1 MLSFK
6 IGNILILDLFF
17 SLILISN
24 FFSIVVIIL
33 IILSIFIYIFL
44 NNFEKEKII
53 SDIEKKLEIKINE
66 RNKSKINIFP
76 IVKLNTNL
84 EIKDYKNNLYF
95 DNIRID
101 ISQPLFL
108 TSGKLDILFDNFNIN
123 NVNIS
128 DVNISGKVNYI
139 ENYFT
144 NRNNLENLFDSIY
157 KINGKITLQT
167 TNEEKFLISFL
178 KLFFE
183 KLEKKENQKF
193 AFSEL
198 INAFGNES
206 SNFKGTI
213 NKNKYILETGKIEI
227 SNKSNRIF
235 IKGEF
240 NYNDNFIDIILDLSQ
255 NNEIYLTA
263 LIKGD
268 LNEPNINFDKNSKFF
283 QNLNSNENNLIEESV
298 IQFLNNFFD
307 LND

>member
-1 MLSFK
+1 MKK
-6 IGNILILDLFF
+6 IRL
-17 SLILISN
+17 

-66 RNKSKINIFP
+66 NNKTKINIFP

-101 ISQPLFL
+101 ISQPVFQV
-108 TSGKLDILFDNFNIN
+108 SGNLDILIDNLNIKNIN
-123 NVNIS
+123 FSEVNI
-128 DVNISGKVNYI
+128 NGKVNYI
-139 ENYFT
+139 ENYLKYSD
-144 NRNNLENLFDSIY
+144 NLENLFDSIY
-157 KINGKITLQT
+157 KINGKIFLET

-183 KLEKKENQKF
+183 KLENQNNQKF

-206 SNFKGTI
+206 SNFKGAI
-213 NKNKYILETGKIEI
+213 NKNKNILETSQIEI
-227 SNKSNRIF
+227 SNKNNRIL
-235 IKGEF
+235 IKGEY
-240 NYNDNFIDIILDLSQ
+240 NYNNNFIDIILNLSQ
-255 NNEIYLTA
+255 NNEIYLTT
-263 LIKGD
+263 LIKGN
-268 LNEPNINFDKNSKFF
+268 LNNPNISFDENSKFF
-283 QNLNSNENNLIEESV
+283 QNSNSNENNIIEESV

-307 LND
+307 FND

>member
-1 MLSFK
+1 MKK
-6 IGNILILDLFF
+6 IRL
-17 SLILISN
+17 

-66 RNKSKINIFP
+66 KNKTKINIFP

-101 ISQPLFL
+101 ISQPVFQV
-108 TSGKLDILFDNFNIN
+108 SGNLDILIDNLNIN
-123 NVNIS
+123 NINFSEVNI
-128 DVNISGKVNYI
+128 NGKVNYI
-139 ENYFT
+139 ENYLKYSD
-144 NRNNLENLFDSIY
+144 NLENLFDSIY
-157 KINGKITLQT
+157 KINGKITLET

-183 KLEKKENQKF
+183 KLENQNNQKF

-206 SNFKGTI
+206 SNFKGEI
-213 NKNKYILETGKIEI
+213 NKNKNILETSKIEI
-227 SNKSNRIF
+227 SNKNNRIL
-235 IKGEF
+235 IKGEY
-240 NYNDNFIDIILDLSQ
+240 NYNNNFIDIILNLSQ
-255 NNEIYLTA
+255 NNEIYLTT
-263 LIKGD
+263 LIKGN
-268 LNEPNINFDKNSKFF
+268 LNNPNISFDENSKFF
-283 QNLNSNENNLIEESV
+283 QNSNSNQNNIIEESV
-298 IQFLNNFFD
+298 IQFLNNLFD

>member
-1 MLSFK
+1 MKK
-6 IGNILILDLFF
+6 IRL
-17 SLILISN
+17 

-66 RNKSKINIFP
+66 KNKTKIKIFP

-101 ISQPLFL
+101 ISQPVFQV
-108 TSGKLDILFDNFNIN
+108 SGNLDILIDNLNIKNIN
-123 NVNIS
+123 FSEVNI
-128 DVNISGKVNYI
+128 NGKVNYI
-139 ENYFT
+139 ENYLKYSD
-144 NRNNLENLFDSIY
+144 NLENLFDSIY
-157 KINGKITLQT
+157 KINGKIFLET

-183 KLEKKENQKF
+183 KLENQNNQKF

-206 SNFKGTI
+206 SNFKGEI
-213 NKNKYILETGKIEI
+213 NKNKNILETSKIEI
-227 SNKSNRIF
+227 SNKNNRIL
-235 IKGEF
+235 IKGEY
-240 NYNDNFIDIILDLSQ
+240 NYNNNFIDIILNLSQ
-255 NNEIYLTA
+255 NNEIYLTT
-263 LIKGD
+263 LIKGN
-268 LNEPNINFDKNSKFF
+268 LNNPNISFDENSKFF
-283 QNLNSNENNLIEESV
+283 QNSNSNENNIVEESV

>member
-1 MLSFK
+1 MKK
-6 IGNILILDLFF
+6 IRL
-17 SLILISN
+17 

-66 RNKSKINIFP
+66 KNKTKINIFP

-101 ISQPLFL
+101 ISQPVFQV
-108 TSGKLDILFDNFNIN
+108 SGNLDILIDNLNIKNIN
-123 NVNIS
+123 FSEVNI
-128 DVNISGKVNYI
+128 NGKVNYI
-139 ENYFT
+139 ENYLKYSD
-144 NRNNLENLFDSIY
+144 NLENLFDSIY
-157 KINGKITLQT
+157 KINGKIFLET

-183 KLEKKENQKF
+183 KLENQNNQKF

-206 SNFKGTI
+206 SNFKGEI
-213 NKNKYILETGKIEI
+213 NKNKNILETSKIEI
-227 SNKSNRIF
+227 SNKNNRIL
-235 IKGEF
+235 IKGEY
-240 NYNDNFIDIILDLSQ
+240 NYNNNFIDIILNLSQ
-255 NNEIYLTA
+255 NNEIYLTT
-263 LIKGD
+263 LIKGN
-268 LNEPNINFDKNSKFF
+268 LNNPNISFDENSKFF
-283 QNLNSNENNLIEESV
+283 QNSNSNENNIIEESV

>member
-1 MLSFK
+1 MKK
-6 IGNILILDLFF
+6 IRL
-17 SLILISN
+17 

-123 NVNIS
+123 NVNFS

-157 KINGKITLQT
+157 NINGKITLQT

-213 NKNKYILETGKIEI
+213 NKNKYILETSKIEI

>member
-1 MLSFK
+1 MKK
-6 IGNILILDLFF
+6 IRL
-17 SLILISN
+17 

-66 RNKSKINIFP
+66 NNKTKVNIFP

-101 ISQPLFL
+101 ISQPVFQV
-108 TSGKLDILFDNFNIN
+108 SGNLDILIDNLNIKNIN
-123 NVNIS
+123 FSEVNI
-128 DVNISGKVNYI
+128 NGKVNYI
-139 ENYFT
+139 ENYLKYSD
-144 NRNNLENLFDSIY
+144 NLENLFDSIY
-157 KINGKITLQT
+157 KINGKIFLET

-183 KLEKKENQKF
+183 KLENQNNQKF

-206 SNFKGTI
+206 SNFKGEI
-213 NKNKYILETGKIEI
+213 NKNKNILETSKIEI
-227 SNKSNRIF
+227 SNKNNRIL
-235 IKGEF
+235 IKGEY
-240 NYNDNFIDIILDLSQ
+240 NYNNNFIDIILNLSQ
-255 NNEIYLTA
+255 NNEIYLTT
-263 LIKGD
+263 LIKGN
-268 LNEPNINFDKNSKFF
+268 LNNPNISFDENSKFF
-283 QNLNSNENNLIEESV
+283 QNSNSNENNIVEESV

>member
-1 MLSFK
+1 MKK
-6 IGNILILDLFF
+6 IRL
-17 SLILISN
+17 

-66 RNKSKINIFP
+66 NNKTKINIFP

-101 ISQPLFL
+101 ISQPVFQV
-108 TSGKLDILFDNFNIN
+108 SGNLDILIDNLNIKNIN
-123 NVNIS
+123 FSEVNI
-128 DVNISGKVNYI
+128 NGKVNYI
-139 ENYFT
+139 ENYLKYSD
-144 NRNNLENLFDSIY
+144 NLENLFDSIY
-157 KINGKITLQT
+157 KINGKIFLET

-183 KLEKKENQKF
+183 KLENQNNQKF

-206 SNFKGTI
+206 SNFKGEI
-213 NKNKYILETGKIEI
+213 NKNKNILETSKIEI
-227 SNKSNRIF
+227 SNKNNRIL
-235 IKGEF
+235 IKGEY
-240 NYNDNFIDIILDLSQ
+240 NYNNNFIDIILNLSQ
-255 NNEIYLTA
+255 NNEIYLTT
-263 LIKGD
+263 LIKGN
-268 LNEPNINFDKNSKFF
+268 LNNPNISFDENSKFF
-283 QNLNSNENNLIEESV
+283 QNSNSNQNNIIEESV

>member
-1 MLSFK
+1 MKK
-6 IGNILILDLFF
+6 IRL
-17 SLILISN
+17 

-53 SDIEKKLEIKINE
+53 SDIEKKFEIKINE
-66 RNKSKINIFP
+66 KNKTKINIFP

-101 ISQPLFL
+101 ISQPVFQV
-108 TSGKLDILFDNFNIN
+108 SGNLDILIDNLNIKNIN
-123 NVNIS
+123 FSEVNI
-128 DVNISGKVNYI
+128 NGKVNYI
-139 ENYFT
+139 ENYLKYSD
-144 NRNNLENLFDSIY
+144 NLENLFDSIY
-157 KINGKITLQT
+157 KINGKIFLET

-183 KLEKKENQKF
+183 KLENQKNQKF

-206 SNFKGTI
+206 SNFKGEI
-213 NKNKYILETGKIEI
+213 NKNKNILETSKIEI
-227 SNKSNRIF
+227 SNKNNRIL
-235 IKGEF
+235 IKGEY
-240 NYNDNFIDIILDLSQ
+240 NYNNNFIDIILNLSQ
-255 NNEIYLTA
+255 NNEIYLTT
-263 LIKGD
+263 LIKGN
-268 LNEPNINFDKNSKFF
+268 LNNPNISFDENSKFF
-283 QNLNSNENNLIEESV
+283 QNSNSNENNIIEESV

-307 LND
+307 FNDWLIKYS

>member
-1 MLSFK
+1 MKK
-6 IGNILILDLFF
+6 IRL
-17 SLILISN
+17 

-53 SDIEKKLEIKINE
+53 SDIEKKFEIKINE
-66 RNKSKINIFP
+66 KNKTKINIFP

-123 NVNIS
+123 NVNFS

-213 NKNKYILETGKIEI
+213 NKNKYILETSKIEI

-307 LND
+307 LNDWLTKYS

>member
-1 MLSFK
+1 MKK
-6 IGNILILDLFF
+6 IRL
-17 SLILISN
+17 

-66 RNKSKINIFP
+66 KNKTKINIFP

-101 ISQPLFL
+101 ISQPIFQV
-108 TSGKLDILFDNFNIN
+108 SGNLNILIDNLNIN
-123 NVNIS
+123 NINFSEVNI
-128 DVNISGKVNYI
+128 NGKVNYI
-139 ENYFT
+139 ENYLKYSD
-144 NRNNLENLFDSIY
+144 NLENLFDSIY
-157 KINGKITLQT
+157 KINGKIFLET

-183 KLEKKENQKF
+183 KLENQKNQKF

-206 SNFKGTI
+206 SNFKGEI
-213 NKNKYILETGKIEI
+213 NKNKNILETSKIEI
-227 SNKSNRIF
+227 SNKNNRIL
-235 IKGEF
+235 IKGEY
-240 NYNDNFIDIILDLSQ
+240 NYNNNFIDIILNLSQ
-255 NNEIYLTA
+255 NNEIYLTT
-263 LIKGD
+263 LIKGN
-268 LNEPNINFDKNSKFF
+268 LNNPNISFDENSKFF
-283 QNLNSNENNLIEESV
+283 QNSNSNENNIVEESV

>member
-1 MLSFK
+1 MKK
-6 IGNILILDLFF
+6 IR
-17 SLILISN
+17 S

-53 SDIEKKLEIKINE
+53 SDIEKKFEIKINE
-66 RNKSKINIFP
+66 KNKTKINIFP

-101 ISQPLFL
+101 ISQPIFQV
-108 TSGKLDILFDNFNIN
+108 SGNLDILIDNLNIN
-123 NVNIS
+123 NINFSEVNI
-128 DVNISGKVNYI
+128 NGKVNYI
-139 ENYFT
+139 ENYLKYT
-144 NRNNLENLFDSIY
+144 DNLENLFDSIY
-157 KINGKITLQT
+157 KINGKITLET

-183 KLEKKENQKF
+183 KLENQKNQKF

-206 SNFKGTI
+206 SNFKGAI
-213 NKNKYILETGKIEI
+213 NKNKNILETSKIEI
-227 SNKSNRIF
+227 SNKNNRIL
-235 IKGEF
+235 IKGEY
-240 NYNDNFIDIILDLSQ
+240 NYNNNFIDIILNLSQ
-255 NNEIYLTA
+255 NNEIYLTT
-263 LIKGD
+263 LIKGN
-268 LNEPNINFDKNSKFF
+268 LNNPNISFDENSKFF
-283 QNLNSNENNLIEESV
+283 QNSNSNENNIVEESV

>member
-1 MLSFK
+1 MKK
-6 IGNILILDLFF
+6 IRL
-17 SLILISN
+17 

-53 SDIEKKLEIKINE
+53 SDIEKKFEIKINE
-66 RNKSKINIFP
+66 KNKTKINIFP

-123 NVNIS
+123 NVNFS

-213 NKNKYILETGKIEI
+213 NKNKYILETSKIEI

>member
-1 MLSFK
+1 MKTIRL
-6 IGNILILDLFF
+6 
-17 SLILISN
+17 

-66 RNKSKINIFP
+66 NNKTKINIFP

-101 ISQPLFL
+101 ISQPVFQV
-108 TSGKLDILFDNFNIN
+108 SGNLDILIDNLNIKNIN
-123 NVNIS
+123 FSEVNI
-128 DVNISGKVNYI
+128 NGKVNYI
-139 ENYFT
+139 ENYLKYSD
-144 NRNNLENLFDSIY
+144 NLENLFDSIY
-157 KINGKITLQT
+157 KINGKIFLET

-183 KLEKKENQKF
+183 KLENQKNQKF

-206 SNFKGTI
+206 SNFKGEI
-213 NKNKYILETGKIEI
+213 NKNKNILETSKIEI
-227 SNKSNRIF
+227 SNKNNRIL
-235 IKGEF
+235 IKGEY
-240 NYNDNFIDIILDLSQ
+240 NYNNNFIDIILNLSQ
-255 NNEIYLTA
+255 NNEIYLTT
-263 LIKGD
+263 LIKGN
-268 LNEPNINFDKNSKFF
+268 LNNPNISFDENSKFF
-283 QNLNSNENNLIEESV
+283 QNSNSNENNIVEESV

>member
-1 MLSFK
+1 MKK
-6 IGNILILDLFF
+6 IRL
-17 SLILISN
+17 

-66 RNKSKINIFP
+66 KNKTKINIFP
-76 IVKLNTNL
+76 IIKLNTNL

-101 ISQPLFL
+101 ISQPVFQV
-108 TSGKLDILFDNFNIN
+108 SGNLDILIDNLNIKNIN
-123 NVNIS
+123 FSEVNI
-128 DVNISGKVNYI
+128 NGKVNYI
-139 ENYFT
+139 ENYLKYSD
-144 NRNNLENLFDSIY
+144 NLENLFDSIY
-157 KINGKITLQT
+157 KINGKIFLET

-183 KLEKKENQKF
+183 KLENQKNQKF

-206 SNFKGTI
+206 SNFKGEI
-213 NKNKYILETGKIEI
+213 NKNKNILETSKIEI
-227 SNKSNRIF
+227 SNKNNRIL
-235 IKGEF
+235 IKGEY
-240 NYNDNFIDIILDLSQ
+240 NYNNNFIDIILNLSQ
-255 NNEIYLTA
+255 NNEIYLTT
-263 LIKGD
+263 LIKGN
-268 LNEPNINFDKNSKFF
+268 LNNPNISFDENSKFF
-283 QNLNSNENNLIEESV
+283 QNSNSNENNIVEESV

-307 LND
+307 FND

>member
-1 MLSFK
+1 MKK
-6 IGNILILDLFF
+6 IRL
-17 SLILISN
+17 

-66 RNKSKINIFP
+66 KNKTKINIFP

-101 ISQPLFL
+101 ISQPVFQV
-108 TSGKLDILFDNFNIN
+108 SGNLSILIDNLNIKNIN
-123 NVNIS
+123 FSEVNI
-128 DVNISGKVNYI
+128 NGKVNYI
-139 ENYFT
+139 ENYLKYT
-144 NRNNLENLFDSIY
+144 DNLENLFDSIY
-157 KINGKITLQT
+157 KINGKIFLET

-183 KLEKKENQKF
+183 KLENQKNQKF

-206 SNFKGTI
+206 SNFKGAI
-213 NKNKYILETGKIEI
+213 NKNKNILETSKIEI
-227 SNKSNRIF
+227 SNKNNRIL
-235 IKGEF
+235 IKGEY
-240 NYNDNFIDIILDLSQ
+240 NYNNNFIDIILNLSQ
-255 NNEIYLTA
+255 NNEIYLTT
-263 LIKGD
+263 LIKGN
-268 LNEPNINFDKNSKFF
+268 LNNPNISFDENSKFF
-283 QNLNSNENNLIEESV
+283 QNSNSNENNIIEESV

-307 LND
+307 FND

>member
-1 MLSFK
+1 MKK
-6 IGNILILDLFF
+6 IRL
-17 SLILISN
+17 

-66 RNKSKINIFP
+66 KNKTKINIFP

-101 ISQPLFL
+101 ISQPIFQV
-108 TSGKLDILFDNFNIN
+108 SGNLDILIDNLNIKNIN
-123 NVNIS
+123 FSEVNI
-128 DVNISGKVNYI
+128 NGKVNYI
-139 ENYFT
+139 ENYLKYSD
-144 NRNNLENLFDSIY
+144 NLENLFDSIY
-157 KINGKITLQT
+157 KINGKITLET

-183 KLEKKENQKF
+183 KLENQKNQKF

-206 SNFKGTI
+206 SNFKGEI
-213 NKNKYILETGKIEI
+213 NKNKNILETSKIEI
-227 SNKSNRIF
+227 SNKNNRIL
-235 IKGEF
+235 IKGEY
-240 NYNDNFIDIILDLSQ
+240 NYNNNFIDIILNLSQ
-255 NNEIYLTA
+255 NNEIYLTT
-263 LIKGD
+263 LIKGN
-268 LNEPNINFDKNSKFF
+268 LNNPNISFDENSKFF
-283 QNLNSNENNLIEESV
+283 QNSNSNENNIIEESV

>member
-1 MLSFK
+1 MKK
-6 IGNILILDLFF
+6 IRL
-17 SLILISN
+17 

-66 RNKSKINIFP
+66 NNKTKINIFP

-101 ISQPLFL
+101 ISQPVFQV
-108 TSGKLDILFDNFNIN
+108 SGNLDILIDNLNIN
-123 NVNIS
+123 NINFSEVNI
-128 DVNISGKVNYI
+128 NGKVNYI
-139 ENYFT
+139 ENYLKYSD
-144 NRNNLENLFDSIY
+144 NLENLFDSIY
-157 KINGKITLQT
+157 KINGKIFLET

-183 KLEKKENQKF
+183 KLENQNNQKF

-206 SNFKGTI
+206 SNFKGEI
-213 NKNKYILETGKIEI
+213 NKNKNILETSKIEI
-227 SNKSNRIF
+227 SNKNNRIL
-235 IKGEF
+235 IKGEY
-240 NYNDNFIDIILDLSQ
+240 NYNNNFIDIILNLSQ
-255 NNEIYLTA
+255 NNEIYLTT
-263 LIKGD
+263 LIKGN
-268 LNEPNINFDKNSKFF
+268 LNNPNISFDENSKFV
-283 QNLNSNENNLIEESV
+283 QNSNSNENNIIEESV

-307 LND
+307 FND

>member
-1 MLSFK
+1 MKTIRL
-6 IGNILILDLFF
+6 
-17 SLILISN
+17 

-66 RNKSKINIFP
+66 KNKTKINIFP

-101 ISQPLFL
+101 ISQPVFQV
-108 TSGKLDILFDNFNIN
+108 SGNLDILIDNLNIN
-123 NVNIS
+123 NINFSEVNI
-128 DVNISGKVNYI
+128 NGKVNYI
-139 ENYFT
+139 ENYLKYSD
-144 NRNNLENLFDSIY
+144 NLENLFDSIY
-157 KINGKITLQT
+157 KINGKIFLET

-183 KLEKKENQKF
+183 KLENQNNQKF

-206 SNFKGTI
+206 SNFKGEI
-213 NKNKYILETGKIEI
+213 NKNKNILETSKIEI
-227 SNKSNRIF
+227 SNKNNRIL
-235 IKGEF
+235 IKGEY
-240 NYNDNFIDIILDLSQ
+240 NYNNNFIDIILNLSQ
-255 NNEIYLTA
+255 NNEKYLTT
-263 LIKGD
+263 LIKGN
-268 LNEPNINFDKNSKFF
+268 LNNPNISFDENSKFF
-283 QNLNSNENNLIEESV
+283 QNSNSNENNIVEESV

>member
-1 MLSFK
+1 MKK
-6 IGNILILDLFF
+6 IRL
-17 SLILISN
+17 

-66 RNKSKINIFP
+66 KNKTKINIFP

-101 ISQPLFL
+101 ISQPVFQV
-108 TSGKLDILFDNFNIN
+108 SGNLDILIDNLNIKNIN
-123 NVNIS
+123 FSEVNI
-128 DVNISGKVNYI
+128 NGKVNYI
-139 ENYFT
+139 ENYLKYSD
-144 NRNNLENLFDSIY
+144 NLENLFDSIY
-157 KINGKITLQT
+157 KINGKIFLET

-183 KLEKKENQKF
+183 KLENHKNQKC

-206 SNFKGTI
+206 SNFKGEI
-213 NKNKYILETGKIEI
+213 NKNKNILETSKIEI
-227 SNKSNRIF
+227 SNKNNRIL
-235 IKGEF
+235 IKGEY
-240 NYNDNFIDIILDLSQ
+240 NYNNNFIDIILNLSQ
-255 NNEIYLTA
+255 NNEIYLTT
-263 LIKGD
+263 LIKGN
-268 LNEPNINFDKNSKFF
+268 LNNPNISFDENSKFF
-283 QNLNSNENNLIEESV
+283 QNSNSNENNIVEESV

>member
-1 MLSFK
+1 MKK
-6 IGNILILDLFF
+6 IRL
-17 SLILISN
+17 

-33 IILSIFIYIFL
+33 IILSIFIYIFI

-66 RNKSKINIFP
+66 KNKTKINIFP
-76 IVKLNTNL
+76 IVKFNTNL

-101 ISQPLFL
+101 ISQPVFQV
-108 TSGKLDILFDNFNIN
+108 SGNLDILIDNLNIKNIN
-123 NVNIS
+123 FSEVNI
-128 DVNISGKVNYI
+128 NGKVNYI
-139 ENYFT
+139 ENYLKYSD
-144 NRNNLENLFDSIY
+144 NLENLFDSIY
-157 KINGKITLQT
+157 KINGKIFLET

-183 KLEKKENQKF
+183 KLENQNNQKF

-206 SNFKGTI
+206 SNFKGEI
-213 NKNKYILETGKIEI
+213 NKNKNILETSKIEI
-227 SNKSNRIF
+227 SNKNNRIL
-235 IKGEF
+235 IKGEY
-240 NYNDNFIDIILDLSQ
+240 NYNNNFIDIILNLSQ
-255 NNEIYLTA
+255 NNEIYLTT
-263 LIKGD
+263 LIKGN
-268 LNEPNINFDKNSKFF
+268 LNNPNISFDENSKFF
-283 QNLNSNENNLIEESV
+283 QNSNSNENNIVEESV

>member
-1 MLSFK
+1 MKK
-6 IGNILILDLFF
+6 IRL
-17 SLILISN
+17 

-66 RNKSKINIFP
+66 KNKTKINIFP

-101 ISQPLFL
+101 ISQPVFQV
-108 TSGKLDILFDNFNIN
+108 SGNLDILIDNLNIKNIN
-123 NVNIS
+123 FSEVNI
-128 DVNISGKVNYI
+128 NGKVNYI
-139 ENYFT
+139 ENYLKYSD
-144 NRNNLENLFDSIY
+144 NLENLFDSIY
-157 KINGKITLQT
+157 KINGKITLET

-183 KLEKKENQKF
+183 KLENQNNQKF

-206 SNFKGTI
+206 SNFKGEI
-213 NKNKYILETGKIEI
+213 NKNKNILETSKIEI
-227 SNKSNRIF
+227 SNKNNRIL
-235 IKGEF
+235 IKGEY
-240 NYNDNFIDIILDLSQ
+240 NYNNNFIDIILNLSQ
-255 NNEIYLTA
+255 NNEIYLTT
-263 LIKGD
+263 LIKGN
-268 LNEPNINFDKNSKFF
+268 LNNPNISFDENSKFF
-283 QNLNSNENNLIEESV
+283 QNSNSNENNIVEESV

>member
-1 MLSFK
+1 MKTIRL
-6 IGNILILDLFF
+6 
-17 SLILISN
+17 

-66 RNKSKINIFP
+66 KNKTKINIFP

-101 ISQPLFL
+101 ISQPVFQV
-108 TSGKLDILFDNFNIN
+108 SGNLDILIDNLNIKNIN
-123 NVNIS
+123 FSEVNI
-128 DVNISGKVNYI
+128 NGKVNYI
-139 ENYFT
+139 ENYLKYSD
-144 NRNNLENLFDSIY
+144 NLENLFDSIY
-157 KINGKITLQT
+157 KINGKIFLET

-183 KLEKKENQKF
+183 KLENQNNQKF

-206 SNFKGTI
+206 SNFKGEI
-213 NKNKYILETGKIEI
+213 NKNKNILETSKIEI
-227 SNKSNRIF
+227 SNKNNRIL
-235 IKGEF
+235 IKGEY
-240 NYNDNFIDIILDLSQ
+240 NYNNNFIDIILNLSQ
-255 NNEIYLTA
+255 NNEIYLTT
-263 LIKGD
+263 LIKGN
-268 LNEPNINFDKNSKFF
+268 LNNPNISFDENSKFF
-283 QNLNSNENNLIEESV
+283 QNSNSNENNIIEESV

-307 LND
+307 FND

>member
-1 MLSFK
+1 MKK
-6 IGNILILDLFF
+6 IRL
-17 SLILISN
+17 

-66 RNKSKINIFP
+66 KNKTKINIFP

-101 ISQPLFL
+101 ISQPVFQV
-108 TSGKLDILFDNFNIN
+108 SGNLDILIDNLNIKNIN
-123 NVNIS
+123 FSEVNI
-128 DVNISGKVNYI
+128 NGKVNYI
-139 ENYFT
+139 ENYLKYSD
-144 NRNNLENLFDSIY
+144 NLENLFDSIY
-157 KINGKITLQT
+157 KINGKIFLET

-183 KLEKKENQKF
+183 KLENQNNQKF

-206 SNFKGTI
+206 SNFKGEI
-213 NKNKYILETGKIEI
+213 NKNKNILETSKIEI
-227 SNKSNRIF
+227 SNKNNRIL
-235 IKGEF
+235 IKGEY
-240 NYNDNFIDIILDLSQ
+240 NYNNNFIDIILNLSQ
-255 NNEIYLTA
+255 NNEIYLTT
-263 LIKGD
+263 LIKGN
-268 LNEPNINFDKNSKFF
+268 LNNPNISFDENSKFF
-283 QNLNSNENNLIEESV
+283 QNSNSNENNIIEESV

-307 LND
+307 FND

>member
-1 MLSFK
+1 MKK
-6 IGNILILDLFF
+6 IRL
-17 SLILISN
+17 

-53 SDIEKKLEIKINE
+53 SDIEKKFEIKINE
-66 RNKSKINIFP
+66 KNKTKINIFP

-101 ISQPLFL
+101 ISQPIFQV
-108 TSGKLDILFDNFNIN
+108 SGNLNILIDNLNIN
-123 NVNIS
+123 NINFSEVNI
-128 DVNISGKVNYI
+128 NGKVNYI
-139 ENYFT
+139 ENYLKYSD
-144 NRNNLENLFDSIY
+144 NLENLFDSIY
-157 KINGKITLQT
+157 KINGKITLET

-183 KLEKKENQKF
+183 KLENQKNQKF

-206 SNFKGTI
+206 SNFKGAI
-213 NKNKYILETGKIEI
+213 NKNKNILETSKIEI
-227 SNKSNRIF
+227 SNKNNRIF
-235 IKGEF
+235 IKGEY
-240 NYNDNFIDIILDLSQ
+240 NYSNNFIDIILNLSQ
-255 NNEIYLTA
+255 NNEIYLTT
-263 LIKGD
+263 LIKGN
-268 LNEPNINFDKNSKFF
+268 LNNPNISFDENSKFF
-283 QNLNSNENNLIEESV
+283 QNSNSNENNIIEESV

-307 LND
+307 FND

>member
-1 MLSFK
+1 MKK
-6 IGNILILDLFF
+6 IRL
-17 SLILISN
+17 

-66 RNKSKINIFP
+66 NNKTKINIFP

-101 ISQPLFL
+101 ISQPVFQV
-108 TSGKLDILFDNFNIN
+108 SGNLDILIDNLNIKNIN
-123 NVNIS
+123 FSEVNI
-128 DVNISGKVNYI
+128 NGKVNYI
-139 ENYFT
+139 ENYLKYSD
-144 NRNNLENLFDSIY
+144 NLENLFDSIY
-157 KINGKITLQT
+157 KINGKIFLET

-183 KLEKKENQKF
+183 KLENQKNQKF

-206 SNFKGTI
+206 SNFKGEI
-213 NKNKYILETGKIEI
+213 NKNKNILETSKIEI
-227 SNKSNRIF
+227 SNKNNRIL
-235 IKGEF
+235 IKGEY
-240 NYNDNFIDIILDLSQ
+240 NYNNNFIDIILNLSQ
-255 NNEIYLTA
+255 NNEIYLTT
-263 LIKGD
+263 LIKGN
-268 LNEPNINFDKNSKFF
+268 LNNPNISFDENSKFF
-283 QNLNSNENNLIEESV
+283 QNSNSNENNIIEESV

-307 LND
+307 FND

>member
-1 MLSFK
+1 MKK
-6 IGNILILDLFF
+6 IRL
-17 SLILISN
+17 

-53 SDIEKKLEIKINE
+53 SDIEKKFEIKINE
-66 RNKSKINIFP
+66 KNKTKINIFP

-101 ISQPLFL
+101 ISQPVFQV
-108 TSGKLDILFDNFNIN
+108 SGNLDILIDNLNIKNIN
-123 NVNIS
+123 FSEVNI
-128 DVNISGKVNYI
+128 NGKVNYI
-139 ENYFT
+139 ENYLKYSD
-144 NRNNLENLFDSIY
+144 NLENLFDSIY
-157 KINGKITLQT
+157 KINGKITLET
-167 TNEEKFLISFL
+167 TNEEKFLITFL

-183 KLEKKENQKF
+183 KLENQKNQKF

-206 SNFKGTI
+206 SNFNGSI
-213 NKNKYILETGKIEI
+213 NKNKNILETSKIEI
-227 SNKSNRIF
+227 SNKNNRIL
-235 IKGEF
+235 IKGEY
-240 NYNDNFIDIILDLSQ
+240 NYNNNFIDIILNLSQ
-255 NNEIYLTA
+255 NNEIYLTT
-263 LIKGD
+263 LIKGN
-268 LNEPNINFDKNSKFF
+268 LNNPNISFDENSKFF
-283 QNLNSNENNLIEESV
+283 QNSNSNENNIVEESV

>member
-1 MLSFK
+1 MKK
-6 IGNILILDLFF
+6 IKL
-17 SLILISN
+17 

-66 RNKSKINIFP
+66 KNKTKINIFP

-101 ISQPLFL
+101 ISQPVFQV
-108 TSGKLDILFDNFNIN
+108 SGNLDILIDNLNIN
-123 NVNIS
+123 NINFSEVNI
-128 DVNISGKVNYI
+128 NGKVNYI
-139 ENYFT
+139 ENYLKYSD
-144 NRNNLENLFDSIY
+144 NLENLFDSIY
-157 KINGKITLQT
+157 KINGKIFLET

-183 KLEKKENQKF
+183 KLENQKNQKF

-206 SNFKGTI
+206 SNFKGEI
-213 NKNKYILETGKIEI
+213 NKNKNILETSKIEI
-227 SNKSNRIF
+227 SNKNNRIL
-235 IKGEF
+235 IKGEY
-240 NYNDNFIDIILDLSQ
+240 NYNNNFIDIILNLSQ
-255 NNEIYLTA
+255 NNEIYLTT
-263 LIKGD
+263 LIKGN
-268 LNEPNINFDKNSKFF
+268 LNNPNISFDENSKFF
-283 QNLNSNENNLIEESV
+283 QNSNSNQNNIIEESV

-307 LND
+307 FNDWLIKYS

>member
-1 MLSFK
+1 MKK
-6 IGNILILDLFF
+6 IRLFF
-17 SLILISN
+17 ST
-24 FFSIVVIIL
+24 VVIIL

-66 RNKSKINIFP
+66 KNKTKINIFP

-101 ISQPLFL
+101 ISQPVFQV
-108 TSGKLDILFDNFNIN
+108 SGNLDILIDNLNIKHINFSEVNIN
-123 NVNIS
+123 
-128 DVNISGKVNYI
+128 GKVNYI
-139 ENYFT
+139 ENYLKYSD
-144 NRNNLENLFDSIY
+144 NLENLFDSIY
-157 KINGKITLQT
+157 KINGKIFLET

-183 KLEKKENQKF
+183 KLENQNNQKF

-206 SNFKGTI
+206 SNFKGEI
-213 NKNKYILETGKIEI
+213 NKNKNILETSKIEI
-227 SNKSNRIF
+227 SNKNNRIL
-235 IKGEF
+235 IKGEY
-240 NYNDNFIDIILDLSQ
+240 NYNNNFIDIILNLSQ
-255 NNEIYLTA
+255 NNEIYLTT
-263 LIKGD
+263 LIKGN
-268 LNEPNINFDKNSKFF
+268 LNNPNISFDENSKFF
-283 QNLNSNENNLIEESV
+283 QNSNSNENNIVEESV

>member
-1 MLSFK
+1 MKK
-6 IGNILILDLFF
+6 IRL
-17 SLILISN
+17 

-66 RNKSKINIFP
+66 KNKTKINIFP

-101 ISQPLFL
+101 ISQPVFQV
-108 TSGKLDILFDNFNIN
+108 SGNLDILIDNFNIN
-123 NVNIS
+123 NINFSEVNI
-128 DVNISGKVNYI
+128 NGKVNYI
-139 ENYFT
+139 ENYLKYSD
-144 NRNNLENLFDSIY
+144 NLENLFDSIY
-157 KINGKITLQT
+157 KINGKIFLET

-183 KLEKKENQKF
+183 KLENQKNQKF

-206 SNFKGTI
+206 SNFKGEI
-213 NKNKYILETGKIEI
+213 NKNKNILETSKIEI
-227 SNKSNRIF
+227 SNKNNRIL
-235 IKGEF
+235 IKGEY
-240 NYNDNFIDIILDLSQ
+240 NYNNNFIDIILNLSQ
-255 NNEIYLTA
+255 NNEIYLTT
-263 LIKGD
+263 LIKGN
-268 LNEPNINFDKNSKFF
+268 LNNPNISFDENSKFF
-283 QNLNSNENNLIEESV
+283 QNSNSNENNIIEESV

-307 LND
+307 LNDWLI

>member
-1 MLSFK
+1 MKK
-6 IGNILILDLFF
+6 IRL
-17 SLILISN
+17 

-66 RNKSKINIFP
+66 KNKTKINIFP

-101 ISQPLFL
+101 ISQPIFQV
-108 TSGKLDILFDNFNIN
+108 SGNLDILIDNLNIKNIN
-123 NVNIS
+123 FSEVNI
-128 DVNISGKVNYI
+128 NGKVNYI
-139 ENYFT
+139 ENYLKYSD
-144 NRNNLENLFDSIY
+144 NLENLFDSIY
-157 KINGKITLQT
+157 KINGKITLKT

-183 KLEKKENQKF
+183 KLENQKNQKF

-206 SNFKGTI
+206 SNFKGEI
-213 NKNKYILETGKIEI
+213 NKNKNILETSKIEI
-227 SNKSNRIF
+227 SNKNNRIL
-235 IKGEF
+235 IKGEY
-240 NYNDNFIDIILDLSQ
+240 NYNNNFIDIILNLSQ
-255 NNEIYLTA
+255 NNEIYLTT
-263 LIKGD
+263 LIKGN
-268 LNEPNINFDKNSKFF
+268 LNNPNISFDENSKFF
-283 QNLNSNENNLIEESV
+283 QNSNSNENNIIEESV

-307 LND
+307 FND